1 MRTHGRSAKA
11 GGIVLKAAVTAIKD
25 ALSSKDLG
33 AFLNHYLIADG
44 ELIATDGKLTAGY
57 PIDYSISA
65 LVPGP
70 EFESLVGS
78 LEGEIVATELDGAIK
93 LAAGRMHGTIK
104 TLSPD
109 TVAFLRPEGEF
120 SAPPKDFVEALRRTR
135 NFIADQAVN
144 MWGLCACLRTG
155 AILASN
161 NISLVEVECLELVTE
176 RDILIPSPA
185 VDFIIGAKAELTG
198 YLTNANHA
206 GFQWADGLWL
216 RTQLIDDV
224 FPANAS
230 KLLEIKSTTPT
241 AISKEWKKAYS
252 AVADIS
258 EAIVSI
264 HPDKIVGG
272 KGKVVVEYGV
282 ETPRLEQVVHFNP
295 KFLDIVMGVAKSWDP
310 QAYPKPV
317 PFCGDGVYGIVV
329 GRQK

>member
-1 MRTHGRSAKA
+1 MKKA
-11 GGIVLKAAVTAIKD
+11 VAAIKD

-44 ELIATDGKLTAGY
+44 ELVATDGKMTAGY
-57 PIDYSISA
+57 PIDYVVSA

-78 LEGEIVATELDGAIK
+78 LEGEITIAKLDGAIE
-93 LAAGRMHGTIK
+93 LSAGRMRGTIR
-104 TLSPD
+104 TIAPEN
-109 TVAFLRPEGEF
+109 VAFLHPDGEWKM
-120 SAPPKDFVEALRRTR
+120 PPDDFVESLRKAK

-161 NISLVEVECLELVTE
+161 NISLVEVECRDLVTE
-176 RDILIPSPA
+176 RDILIPRPA
-185 VDFIIGAKAELTG
+185 VDFIIGAKAALTG

-216 RTQLIDDV
+216 RTQLVDDV
-224 FPANAS
+224 FPANAAN
-230 KLLEIKSTTPT
+230 LLINKQDTPT
-241 AISKEWKKAYS
+241 IISREWKRAYAS
-252 AVADIS
+252 VADIS

-264 HPDKIVGG
+264 YPDKIIGG
-272 KGKVVVEYGV
+272 KGFSVVEYAV
-282 ETPRLEQVVHFNP
+282 ETPSIELAHFNP
-295 KFLDIVMGVAKSWDP
+295 KFLDIVMSVAKSWDP
-310 QAYPKPV
+310 QTYPKPV
-317 PFCGDGVYGIVV
+317 PFRGDGVYGIVV

>member
-1 MRTHGRSAKA
+1 MKE
-11 GGIVLKAAVTAIKD
+11 AVSAIKD

-33 AFLNHYLIADG
+33 AFLNHYLISDG
-44 ELIATDGKLTAGY
+44 ELVATDGKLTAGY
-57 PIDYSISA
+57 QIDYSVSA

-78 LEGEIVATELDGAIK
+78 LEGTITITELDGAIE
-93 LAAGRMHGTIK
+93 LRAGPMRGTIK
-104 TLSPD
+104 TLPPD
-109 TVAFLRPEGEF
+109 TVAFPRPEGAF
-120 SAPPKDFVEALRRTR
+120 SLPPEGFVKALRAAR

-161 NISLVEVECLELVTE
+161 NISLVEVECPGLVIE

-198 YLTNANHA
+198 YLTNASHA

-216 RTQLIDDV
+216 RTQLVDDV
-224 FPANAS
+224 FPANAAN
-230 KLLEIKSTTPT
+230 LLVNKQPTPT
-241 AISKEWKKAYS
+241 PVSKEWKKGYS
-252 AVADIS
+252 SVADIS
-258 EAIVSI
+258 EAIIEI
-264 HPDKIVGG
+264 HQSKIVGG
-272 KGKVVVEYGV
+272 KGKAVVEYAI
-282 ETPRLEQVVHFNP
+282 ETLGLDKPTYFNP
-295 KFLDIVMGVAKSWDP
+295 KFLDIVMSVAKSWDP

-317 PFCGDGVYGIVV
+317 PFRGDGVYGIVV